1 MRTIKKNVLRLKL
14 ISFGVALTCSNC
26 IASVEKILD
35 WQYDH
40 QGRLTEEAIDAN
52 HLVKYSLYSYHNQ
65 ATRIEAN
72 NQVIIRSTHFN
83 EDGTAQSVG
92 YSANNQTTATY
103 QYSPFSSPLES
114 YFSVNGE
121 SVFKEENM
129 RYDSRGYL
137 ISLTKLFQGSPQN
150 YQYDYD
156 AMGRLQTF
164 QVGTSQVNYG
174 YDNAGNLSRKS
185 GFNRHGLSVT
195 PLTTQ
200 SFNAQYQNKN
210 WDYDDDGRVIDDGEF
225 SYQYNDAGRL
235 VLVTDKVSEEWVAH
249 YIYDGAGNRVR
260 KMMPDKTTYYYRN
273 SQGNVA
279 FEETYDNQSGELI
292 EAQRHVS
299 QGGANVASI
308 KQVPGQS
315 AVVEYQ
321 FSGRLG
327 SQSVRWTEAGEVL
340 TQDYSPF
347 GEQMNK
353 ADLHEGT
360 YGFTQHE
367 DDVDTES
374 IYMKARHYKPIYGR
388 MNRPDPARDFNIF
401 NASSFNLY
409 AYVGNN
415 PVNAWDPTGLQT
427 ALGHYCAQ
435 TQSRSS
441 KCSEGKGQ
449 DEKKKNTAPVIDDS
463 EITQIDKDGTQ
474 KGDSII
480 ELEKAKQASE
490 TTVIHGHGVPHSNDS
505 GEPENVEVAEGNFI
519 IYIYEG
525 INTTKMVVDAFTQ
538 GVDIDAL
545 AKQEGVTTV
554 LPGETVHNYQLS
566 SSEEL
571 HYDEVGAG
579 VNVIK
584 IRGTQNWG
592 DIVSTPNQGVIIA
605 TFCTGTSQCSGVIS
619 AMPAPW
625 PGITR
630 TNIQ

>member
-1 MRTIKKNVLRLKL
+1 MVCS
-14 ISFGVALTCSNC
+14 SFFCE
-26 IASVEKILD
+26 ASIERMLD

-40 QGRLTEEAIDAN
+40 QGRLKEEAIDASHIVN
-52 HLVKYSLYSYHNQ
+52 YAEYSYHNQ
-65 ATRIEAN
+65 AKRIEVAGE
-72 NQVIIRSTHFN
+72 VIIRSIHFN

-292 EAQRHVS
+292 ETQRHVS

-388 MNRPDPARDFNIF
+388 MSRPDPARDFNIF

-415 PVNAWDPTGLQT
+415 PVNAWDPTGLAESTRQVGCVQFVCSGSEAFVKDFNQAIDFALMSGAEQIVNDAAKKRGIEEGQVLT
-427 ALGHYCAQ
+427 VAVEEVVDDTSHYNMTDETIYWNSNMAINNPMDSVQISPTSVLFHELGHAIDH
-435 TQSRSS
+435 QS
-441 KCSEGKGQ
+441 
-449 DEKKKNTAPVIDDS
+449 APNDQVY
-463 EITQIDKDGTQ
+463 KDRRKVAHATYGNIVEQ
-474 KGDSII
+474 FAIQQ
-480 ELEKAKQASE
+480 LETPIAKA
-490 TTVIHGHGVPHSNDS
+490 TG
-505 GEPENVEVAEGNFI
+505 
-519 IYIYEG
+519 
-525 INTTKMVVDAFTQ
+525 
-538 GVDIDAL
+538 
-545 AKQEGVTTV
+545 
-554 LPGETVHNYQLS
+554 QLS
-566 SSEEL
+566 SEL
-571 HYDEVGAG
+571 PYTRTTHEGGGFWVPMPTMKNYQFKQGIPLDFGDG
-579 VNVIK
+579 VKRTRIPILALPVIK
-584 IRGTQNWG
+584 
-592 DIVSTPNQGVIIA
+592 A
-605 TFCTGTSQCSGVIS
+605 TKE
-619 AMPAPW
+619 
-625 PGITR
+625 R
-630 TNIQ
+630 RKLK